1 MEPAPIKKLLFIF
14 NPHAG
19 KGLLLPHLA
28 EVLLELANHY
38 LVTIHPTTGQG
49 DAIDFASRYG
59 SEYDLI
65 VGSGGDG
72 TLHEIVNGAM
82 SVPKKDRPPIGFIPA
97 GSTNDFATA
106 HEIPTSMAD
115 SARFITTHRPHHFD
129 VGKFGDFFFTYVA
142 AFGSFTDVTYD
153 TPQEMK
159 NIYGHFAYIMEGA
172 RRFPYYKPQHL
183 KVVADGELIE
193 GDFIMGM
200 VANSTSVGGFKL
212 PYNDIN
218 LRDGFFE
225 LILLR
230 MSQAIDVFNIL
241 GEIINGKFDSDI
253 IIYRKVRQVI
263 FESNEP
269 IAWTLDGEYG
279 GTYTTVTAENLQKAI
294 RFISEKR

>member
-1 MEPAPIKKLLFIF
+1 MEPVPIKKLLFIF

-28 EVLLELANHY
+28 EVLLELSKNY
-38 LVTIHPTTGQG
+38 LVTIHPTTGHG
-49 DAIDFASRYG
+49 DAIDFAAQHAA
-59 SEYDLI
+59 EYDLV

-72 TLHEIVNGAM
+72 TLHEVLNGIM
-82 SVPKKDRPPIGFIPA
+82 TLPKKDRPPIGFIPA

-106 HEIPTSMAD
+106 HMIPTTMAD
-115 SARFITTHRPHHFD
+115 SAKYITTRRPHHFD
-129 VGKFGDFFFTYVA
+129 VGKFGEHYFSYVA
-142 AFGSFTDVTYD
+142 AFGSFTDITYD
-153 TPQEMK
+153 TPQDMK

-183 KVVADGELIE
+183 KVTADDELIE
-193 GDFIMGM
+193 GDFILGM

-212 PYNDIN
+212 PYKDIS
-218 LRDGFFE
+218 LRDGYCE

-230 MSQAIDVFNIL
+230 MSQTIDVFNIL
-241 GEIINGKFDSDI
+241 GEIINGQFDSNT
-253 IIYRKVRQVI
+253 IIYRKVRQVT

-279 GTYTTVTAENLQKAI
+279 GTYTNVTAENLQKAI
-294 RFISEKR
+294 KFISEKQ